1 MVLLE
6 EKDYVKFLGVP
17 IDKNLTWRPHI
28 DCIALKISKIVGT
41 LAGLFKTSFT
51 FQYSSSNLPLPEISL
66 HAFRYTCLGAGSSAW
81 FEDLTLQKR
90 VLHVIFFSNK
100 RSHVIPLF
108 VALNILPVDMLYTET
123 VATIMHDVFTNSTQ
137 EYSSAFFKL
146 IWCPYTKYTF
156 LFGKEILHSG
166 I

>member
-1 MVLLE
+1 MLLE

-66 HAFRYTCLGAGSSAW
+66 HAFRYGRTQNAEPYSMEYPMEYLKWS
-81 FEDLTLQKR
+81 TPK
-90 VLHVIFFSNK
+90 
-100 RSHVIPLF
+100 SHVL
-108 VALNILPVDMLYTET
+108 V
-123 VATIMHDVFTNSTQ
+123 
-137 EYSSAFFKL
+137 K
-146 IWCPYTKYTF
+146 
-156 LFGKEILHSG
+156 
-166 I
+166 

>member
-1 MVLLE
+1 MSLGQHKKEVIIRNALKFRIITCNNGSVLLE

-66 HAFRYTCLGAGSSAW
+66 HAFRYTCLGAGSSA
-81 FEDLTLQKR
+81 
-90 VLHVIFFSNK
+90 
-100 RSHVIPLF
+100 
-108 VALNILPVDMLYTET
+108 
-123 VATIMHDVFTNSTQ
+123 
-137 EYSSAFFKL
+137 
-146 IWCPYTKYTF
+146 
-156 LFGKEILHSG
+156 
-166 I
+166 